1 MIRRRRAGL
10 VLSEHR
16 EVRVEGFTLLE
27 VLVAIL
33 IIAVVAMVLLYRR
46 IDIVRDA
53 AKIRDERVGWTL
65 AALKMGELSMNP
77 ADIRPSDSGD
87 FSLDLP
93 DQGEYRWTYEAIR
106 EPVPLDEPEG
116 EAAHEVLRVTLK
128 ILDPENTELQTLE
141 AIFPAP
147 AQATPPGEAAPVES
161 P

>member
-1 MIRRRRAGL
+1 MVTRA
-10 VLSEHR
+10 R
-16 EVRVEGFTLLE
+16 TGFTLIE

-87 FSLDLP
+87 FSRDLP
-93 DQGEYRWTYEAIR
+93 DQGEYRWSYEAIR

-116 EAAHEVLRVTLK
+116 ESAHEVLRVILR
-128 ILDPENTELQTLE
+128 ILDPEETELQTLE

-147 AQATPPGEAAPVES
+147 APAPAAES